1 MGITVK
7 DIIKLR
13 EEVTKRNRPNHSMC
27 VVITR
32 ETAIYL
38 YTELFSKGLMKEVT
52 FNEDEMC
59 KRMHNSKLF
68 GATIKVKGEP

>member
-1 MGITVK
+1 MGITMK

-13 EEVTKRNRPNHSMC
+13 EEVTKRNKPNHSMC

-38 YTELFSKGLMKEVT
+38 YNELFGKGLMKEAEL
-52 FNEDEMC
+52 NEDEIC
-59 KRMHNSKLF
+59 KRIHNSKLF
-68 GATIKVKGEP
+68 GATIKVKGLS